1 MKLKKSVS
9 FWSYM
14 TSYNAGRMNVEDMV
28 AAAAKAGATGIEG
41 LPNNFNMCHYPNYTQ
56 EDCLKWKELLAKY
69 NMEPA
74 CLSSIII
81 CLEKLECGAE
91 TANLPNLHIGASR
104 EEMFDLMKNEIQLT
118 HDLGFNRMRH
128 PLMSG
133 IPMDIIEELL
143 PMAEDLGIALDL
155 EIHSPYQ
162 FDGPEVERQIEM
174 IERSNL
180 KLSGLIPD
188 LNAIQ
193 DRLPKCQR
201 DRVLAAGAD
210 ETLIKEVDAALL
222 AHENMPEISKQLL
235 LHAKD
240 DATIE
245 YIKTA
250 SLLRPDSLEKL
261 RPLAKYVHYFHGKFF
276 DIDENLNETCLD
288 YPMVLRFLDS
298 IGYDGW
304 FCSEYEGW
312 GSHALGGTEEVEQVE
327 RHIKMLEKLEAEI

>member
-9 FWSYM
+9 FWSYFL
-14 TSYNAGRMNVEDMV
+14 SYANGRMNVEDML
-28 AAAAKAGATGIEG
+28 AAIAKSGATGVEV
-41 LPNNFNMCHYPNYTQ
+41 LPNNFAMCGYPEYTQ
-56 EDCLKWKELLAKY
+56 DDCARWKELLKKY
-69 NMEPA
+69 NLEPT
-74 CLSSIII
+74 CLSSVII
-81 CLEKLECGAE
+81 CLETLECGAD
-91 TANLPNLHIGASR
+91 TTNLPNLHIGASR
-104 EEMFDLMKNEIQLT
+104 QEIYDLFKNEINLT
-118 HDLGFNRMRH
+118 HDLGFKRMRH
-128 PLMSG
+128 PLMAG
-133 IPMDIIEELL
+133 VPMDIIEELL
-143 PMAEDLGIALDL
+143 PMAEDYGIALDM

-162 FDGPEVERQIEM
+162 FDGPEVDRQIEM

-188 LNAIQ
+188 LNAVQ

-210 ETLIKEVDAALL
+210 EKIIREGDAALL
-222 AHENMPEISKQLL
+222 AHENMPQISAKLMKE
-235 LHAKD
+235 AKD

-250 SLLRPDSLEKL
+250 SLLKPDSLEKL

-288 YPMVLRFLDS
+288 YPAALKFLDS

-304 FCSEYEGW
+304 ICAEYEGW
-312 GSHALGGTEEVEQVE
+312 NSHGLNGLEEVEQVE
-327 RHIKMLEKLEAEI
+327 RYVKMIEKIEKEI